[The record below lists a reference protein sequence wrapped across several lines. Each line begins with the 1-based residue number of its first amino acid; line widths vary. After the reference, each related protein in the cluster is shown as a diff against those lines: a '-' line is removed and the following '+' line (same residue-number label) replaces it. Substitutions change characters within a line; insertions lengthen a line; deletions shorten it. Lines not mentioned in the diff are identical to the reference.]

1 MRHRYKLTV
10 TMQHAISLVSN
21 SVTFPALC
29 VSRDA
34 GVYLVR
40 DLPGL
45 RRSRA
50 QLYWRYHH
58 FDGLRIYDCEERA
71 FEVIA
76 ASVSRP
82 VSELGRLLA
91 RLLDLT
97 ITVDVE
103 ITPIGPASLSE
114 VISAVQRAIE
124 ADPESFEEL
133 SERSIEW
140 WHATLAHI
148 SSVQGVIHAFGDP
161 QNGG

>member
-1 MRHRYKLTV
+1 M
-10 TMQHAISLVSN
+10 MEHAVSLGSK

-29 VSRDA
+29 VPRDS

-40 DLPGL
+40 DLPEL

-58 FDGLRIYDCEERA
+58 FEGLRIYDCEERA
-71 FEVIA
+71 FEVTA

-82 VSELGRLLA
+82 VSTLGRLSA

-103 ITPIGPASLSE
+103 ISPIGSASLSE
-114 VISAVQRAIE
+114 VISAVQRAID

-140 WHATLAHI
+140 WQETLAHT
-148 SSVQGVIHAFGDP
+148 SSVQGVIRAFGDP
-161 QNGG
+161 QNDG